1 MWQKVILFCMPS
13 GTSKSHRGKKP
24 YQCEDCH
31 KAFITHFLG
40 DTRLFILKRKPTS
53 VKSMAD
59 GFRFLQPLDDIEQF
73 IVKQSLQVW
82 GMSQILFYTVYSYR
96 TQVCSFS
103 RETVEV
109 GTMWESLVF

>member
-13 GTSKSHRGKKP
+13 GTSKNHRGKKP

-40 DTRLFILKRKPTS
+40 DTRLFILKRKPPS

-59 GFRFLQPLDDIEQF
+59 GFRFLQPLDNIKQF
-73 IVKQSLQVW
+73 IVKAVPASVGNVAEPFLHCLLLQNTSLF
-82 GMSQILFYTVYSYR
+82 IL
-96 TQVCSFS
+96 
-103 RETVEV
+103 
-109 GTMWESLVF
+109 